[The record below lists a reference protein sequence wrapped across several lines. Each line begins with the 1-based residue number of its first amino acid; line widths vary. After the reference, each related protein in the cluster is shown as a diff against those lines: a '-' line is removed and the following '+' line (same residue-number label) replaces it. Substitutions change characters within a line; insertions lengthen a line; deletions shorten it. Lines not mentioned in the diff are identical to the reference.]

1 MATIGTFDG
10 VHRGHRALL
19 SQLVDDAR
27 ERGLAP
33 TVVTFTT
40 HPHQAISPGE
50 APPMLM
56 TARQRADSIMASGVE
71 DVVMLRFDERMRMM
85 SAREFMEM
93 LHRDYAVDALLM
105 GFNNSFGHDRPR
117 GLDAY
122 RVIGRETGM
131 DVEGANELTSDG
143 CPRIC
148 SSQARAFLQQAR
160 PEDAAR
166 VLGAPYRITGRVVH
180 GKELG
185 RTIGFPTANILPL
198 DAACLIPAK
207 GVYAASVTLPD
218 GSTYP
223 AMLNIGHRPS
233 IDSPDSPVS
242 IEAHIL
248 GFSGDIY
255 GSTVDVDFL
264 RYMRPER
271 KFPSLDALRQQLV
284 EDAAAVRTLFHLTN

>member
-19 SQLVDDAR
+19 SQLVADAR
-27 ERGLAP
+27 MRGLAP
-33 TVVTFTT
+33 TVVTFAT
-40 HPHQAISPGE
+40 HPRRAISPGE

-56 TARQRADSIMASGVE
+56 SVRQRADAIMSAGVE
-71 DVVMLRFDERMRMM
+71 DVVMLPFNDRLRMM
-85 SAREFMEM
+85 SAREFMVM

-105 GFNNSFGHDRPR
+105 GFNNAFGHDRPC

-122 RVIGRETGM
+122 RAIGRETG
-131 DVEGANELTSDG
+131 VEVVGAQELTSDG

-160 PEDAAR
+160 PEEAAQ
-166 VLGAPYRITGRVVH
+166 VLGAPYRIRGRVVH

-198 DAACLIPAK
+198 DPECLIPAK

-218 GSTYP
+218 GSVHP

-233 IDSPDSPVS
+233 VDSPNAPVS

-248 GFSGDIY
+248 DFSGDIY

-271 KFPSLDALRQQLV
+271 KFPSLDALRRQLQ
-284 EDAAAVRTLFHLTN
+284 EDAGAVRGIFHLNN